1 MPGLTVGVC
10 RVHFMRNLLST
21 VPRGAQDA
29 VAAIVRTIFA
39 QPDHASAMTQLHEVA
54 RMLSPKFPQATE
66 LLQDAAEDVLAH
78 LHFPREHR
86 RRLHSTN
93 PLERLH
99 KEIKRRTRVV
109 GIFPTRDSLM
119 RLVGALLA
127 EQDDEWQVA
136 DRRYFSV
143 GSMTKVDALEGGEDP
158 KELLAQIA

>member
-1 MPGLTVGVC
+1 M
-10 RVHFMRNLLST
+10 
-21 VPRGAQDA
+21 
-29 VAAIVRTIFA
+29 AAIVRMIFA
-39 QPDHASAMTQLHEVA
+39 QPDHASAMSQLHDVA
-54 RMLSPKFPQATE
+54 GMLHPKFPQASE
-66 LLQDAAEDVLAH
+66 LLEDAAEDVLAH

-119 RLVGALLA
+119 RMVGTLLA
-127 EQDDEWQVA
+127 EQDDEWQVS
-136 DRRYFSV
+136 DRRHFSL

-158 KELLAQIA
+158 RELLAQIA